1 MSVIFDFPEINEKL
15 TEENKKL
22 QMNCLEKQQQLE
34 ELDNHLKFYSGVR
47 FQLGMK
53 YIYCLLIFNMNLFL
67 T

>member
-1 MSVIFDFPEINEKL
+1 MSVICDFPEINEKL

-34 ELDNHLKFYSGVR
+34 ELDNRLKLYSGVR
-47 FQLGMK
+47 FQLSMK
-53 YIYCLLIFNMNLFL
+53 DIYCLLIFNMNLFL